1 MQNTSPPGPKRPWVT
16 WTVICKGPGAS
27 EGRGFE
33 KDVRVILVSSLGFL

>member
-1 MQNTSPPGPKRPWVT
+1 MQNTSPPGPKRPWVM